1 MTHSSAKPNYV
12 GRLLLL
18 GVLMASARCDC
29 NQNGDPRIHPD
40 DVPLALGWMTCILLD
55 CCEHHVVEDQCMM
68 LISQAETWVA
78 RTHELGLDYDGDC
91 ALKLYY
97 YGEGPYECSV
107 FEQNEH
113 YWACDQVCALYYGSA
128 ALGEPC
134 ELVGLHMSTCTKD
147 LVCGPDER
155 CHAPCD
161 APELALVGQ
170 RCGAALGLPCAMGLA
185 CAASGRCVDVMPL
198 GSACDFEQPC
208 DVDAWCG
215 ASSLCEARVEDGQA
229 CEVHEQCLSQLC
241 EAGGCVAPTLPYC
254 VNPVL

>member
-1 MTHSSAKPNYV
+1 MTVIYSTCN
-12 GRLLLL
+12 RLECCDHALSREECLERESQ
-18 GVLMASARCDC
+18 VQIWAAR
-29 NQNGDPRIHPD
+29 
-40 DVPLALGWMTCILLD
+40 AEELD
-55 CCEHHVVEDQCMM
+55 LE
-68 LISQAETWVA
+68 
-78 RTHELGLDYDGDC
+78 YDSVCPID
-91 ALKLYY
+91 LYY
-97 YGEGPYECSV
+97 GGPYECSV

-113 YWACDQVCALYYGSA
+113 YWACDEVCALYHGSA
-128 ALGEPC
+128 ALGEAC
-134 ELVGLHMSTCTKD
+134 ELVGLHMSTCAKD